1 MKKVYTM
8 VALALASGLGAFAAP
23 QVEMAKVANAEA
35 IVAVENVG
43 NGVAVSTPAAKGIA
57 KEIGS
62 VDDLAGM
69 KKWTGILM
77 FGQKELEGTI
87 INGPQAGVIFAE
99 DPRATRITLT
109 NFPSSGL
116 NLRLNVNLAK
126 KEVSFESGAYVGDV
140 NTSEGLKE
148 CNIYVRQNNGDI
160 VYDDASGLYKYSQRP
175 SSCERAVGKILD
187 DGTISF
193 DGYTFLA
200 QSPDMV
206 SAGSVYLMLNTAN
219 IVFTSTPWNTPVE
232 SEYTYVGL
240 GEYKDPF
247 FTPRYSD
254 QSMVP
259 VNKKAEIFTKK
270 DGDNIMVAVKNPY
283 KDVEGTWT
291 NPEDGK
297 TYQFTDFW
305 KEVGMM
311 YEDASENG
319 WILFKVFRSSEFSQ
333 YNDPAACIQL
343 VPCGMEEDNS
353 DEEDGSDVQMYYPF
367 NTEGELL
374 YSGGEEALLG
384 QLETWDLIDTEYS
397 KVEDNVIKIRN
408 AYFGQGQAPTAGYW
422 WGHYEGEEFIY
433 ADRIVGEVVLPA
445 GWDGNSGISN
455 AMGEV
460 ENGPVKY
467 YNLQGVEIAAP
478 VKGQLTIKKQGNKSV
493 KFIAR

>member
-8 VALALASGLGAFAAP
+8 VALAIAAGLGASAAP
-23 QVEMAKVANAEA
+23 QVEKVKIADAEA

-43 NGVAVSTPAAKGIA
+43 NGVAVSTPVAAGPA

-69 KKWTGILM
+69 KKWSGTLM
-77 FGQKELEGTI
+77 FGQKESNGTI
-87 INGPQAGVIFAE
+87 INGPQAGITFAE
-99 DPRATRITLT
+99 DPRPTRITLA

-126 KEVSFESGAYVGDV
+126 KEVSFASGTYVGDV
-140 NTSEGLKE
+140 NTDEGLKE

-160 VYDDASGLYKYSQRP
+160 VYDDASGLYKYSQRATD
-175 SSCERAVGKILD
+175 CDRAVGKILD
-187 DGTISF
+187 DGSISF

-206 SAGSVYLMLNTAN
+206 SEGYVYLMLNTAN

-232 SEYTYVGL
+232 SEYTYVGE
-240 GEYKDPF
+240 GEYNDCF
-247 FTPRYSD
+247 FRTMFTNPD
-254 QSMVP
+254 IVP
-259 VNKKAEIFTKK
+259 VNKHAQVYTKK
-270 DGDNIMVAVKNPY
+270 ENGNIYVAIKNPY
-283 KDVEGTWT
+283 KNVAGVVATDEGDV
-291 NPEDGK
+291 DV
-297 TYQFTDFW
+297 TDFW
-305 KEVGMM
+305 KQVGVM
-311 YEDASENG
+311 YESANEEG
-319 WILFKVFRSSEFSQ
+319 WLSFEVFR
-333 YNDPAACIQL
+333 NDAFKDYPNAVACIPM
-343 VPCGMEEDNS
+343 VDCGMLTDDSE
-353 DEEDGSDVQMYYPF
+353 EEDGSQLTSYYPF
-367 NTEGELL
+367 NDEGEAL
-374 YSGGEEALLG
+374 YSGGEDGLLDT
-384 QLETWDLIDTEYS
+384 LLSIDLSGTKEYS
-397 KVEDNVIKIRN
+397 SVENDVLYIRN
-408 AYFGQGQAPTAGYW
+408 TWFGISRQPLTQYW
-422 WGHYEGEEFIY
+422 WGKTEHP
-433 ADRIVGEVVLPA
+433 VGTITLPA